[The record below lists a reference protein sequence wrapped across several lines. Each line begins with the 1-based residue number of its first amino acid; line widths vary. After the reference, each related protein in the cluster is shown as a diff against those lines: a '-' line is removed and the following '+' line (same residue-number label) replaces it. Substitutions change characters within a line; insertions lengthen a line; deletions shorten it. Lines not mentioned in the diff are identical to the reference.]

1 MQRIVRGV
9 ATKAQQQRQ
18 LSAAANA
25 PKKVEVFIDGKKILV
40 DPGMTILQACALVG
54 VDIPRFCYHDRL
66 SIAGNCRMCLVEVE
80 KSVKPVA
87 SCAMPVMN
95 GMKVKTNS
103 DFVRKA
109 REGVMEFMLN
119 NHPLDCP
126 ICDQGGEC
134 DLQDQAVAF
143 GSDRGRLQSR
153 LDGKRAVEDKDI
165 GPLVK
170 TVMTR
175 CIQCTRCVRFA
186 NEVAAFP
193 DFGTTGRGQDLQIG
207 TYVEKFFASEMSGNI
222 IDICPVGALTS
233 KQYAFVARPWE
244 TRKTESVDV
253 LDATGSNIVLTHRT
267 GELLR
272 VIPKINDDINEEW
285 IGDQSRFAVDGLK
298 VQRLLTPMIRGA
310 DGQLKPASWEEALFT
325 VAAKLR
331 ETSAEQKA
339 AVVGGLNDVESLVA
353 LKDLFNRFN
362 SENVMTEEEFPETS
376 GGSDIRANYI
386 FNDGI
391 ANVENA
397 DAILLVGTNPRFE
410 APTLNAR
417 IRKSF
422 LYSDVQIGVIGSE
435 SELNY
440 DYDYL
445 GASAKAIDDV
455 LSGKGEFAKTF
466 ANAKQPL
473 IIVGAQALKGEA
485 GAAILGKL
493 QQLADK
499 LSAGKNVQV
508 LNVLQRWAG
517 QTGALD
523 VGYKAGTAALRKTPV
538 KFLYLLGADEGKVN
552 KSNLDP
558 QAFIVYQGH
567 HGDAGAQIADV
578 IFPGAAYTEKDG
590 TYVNTEGRSQRGY
603 PAVSPPGEAR
613 VDWKIIRAVSEVAGK
628 SLPYNDLKEI
638 RQRLNEI
645 APHLARYRDIEPSPF
660 IKQALQLAQTSG
672 SIDVDVSPALRELAD
687 YYQTNVISR
696 NSRSMAQAK
705 KAALENKENPYA
717 EAPIHARL

>member
-1 MQRIVRGV
+1 MRSIENQ
-9 ATKAQQQRQ
+9 KAQKVRKHAPMRTIKRAPMTPWRTESSAIRRQRLQ
-18 LSAAANA
+18 LS
-25 PKKVEVFIDGKKILV
+25 PIKCVFRYIIGRSIHRWKIPSRRSRN
-40 DPGMTILQACALVG
+40 DDSPS
-54 VDIPRFCYHDRL
+54 FCYHDRL

-80 KSVKPVA
+80 KSVKPVG

-109 REGVMEFMLN
+109 REGVMEFILN

-126 ICDQGGEC
+126 DCDQGGEC

-143 GSDRGRLQSR
+143 GSDRWLSVPIVDVFNRNTMER
-153 LDGKRAVEDKDI
+153 ERWRIRII

-207 TYVEKFFASEMSGNI
+207 TYVEKFFASELSGNI
-222 IDICPVGALTS
+222 IDICPVRPLTS
-233 KQYAFVARPWE
+233 KQYALIARSWE
-244 TRKTESVDV
+244 TRETESVDV
-253 LDATGSNIVLTHRT
+253 MDLDPGSNIVLSHRT

-272 VIPKINDDINEEW
+272 VIPKINDDSNEEW

-331 ETSAEQKA
+331 ETPAEQKA

-376 GGSDIRANYI
+376 GGSDLRSNYV

-391 ANVENA
+391 ASVQTA
-397 DAILLVGTNPRFE
+397 DAIFLVGTNPRFE

-422 LYSDVQIGVIGSE
+422 LYSDVQIGVIGAE
-435 SELNY
+435 TELTY
-440 DYDYL
+440 EYYYL
-445 GASAKAIDDV
+445 GASAKAIDDI
-455 LSGKGEFAKTF
+455 LAGKGDFAKTLNS
-466 ANAKQPL
+466 AATPL
-473 IIVGAQALKGEA
+473 II
-485 GAAILGKL
+485 LGNEK
-493 QQLADK
+493 QVK
-499 LSAGKNVQV
+499 V

-517 QTGALD
+517 QAGAQD
-523 VGYKAGTAALRKTPV
+523 VGYKTGTSSIRKTPI
-538 KFLYLLGADEGKVN
+538 KFLYLLGADEGKVT
-552 KSNLDP
+552 KANLTLS
-558 QAFIVYQGH
+558 AFVVYQRH
-567 HGDAGAQIADV
+567 HGDAGAEMADV
-578 IFPGAAYTEKDG
+578 ILPGAAYTEKEG
-590 TYVNTEGRSQRGY
+590 TYVNTEGRSQRNHVRNGAQGTKPNIANTQQQLSSEY
-603 PAVSPPGEAR
+603 YVRLAPNLEHFDYAR
-613 VDWKIIRAVSEVAGK
+613 VYWKIIRAVSEVAGQAL
-628 SLPYNDLKEI
+628 SYNDLKEI
-638 RQRLNEI
+638 PQRLNEVFLKI
-645 APHLARYRDIEPSPF
+645 APKSEERGDRTKWTASIGM
-660 IKQALQLAQTSG
+660 ALRRNQNDKENKSTSSG
-672 SIDVDVSPALRELAD
+672 SQWKREA
-687 YYQTNVISR
+687 
-696 NSRSMAQAK
+696 
-705 KAALENKENPYA
+705 
-717 EAPIHARL
+717 